1 MGRLMSAAKIV
12 TSVVST
18 MMEPDL
24 DPQPEWADEGPD
36 DLWPDDGR
44 EPVPDDSGELVTV
57 IQYGLRCP
65 NGEVHWGSWS
75 GVSFDQPLDRA
86 RMIARLQQTA
96 RDCEWQIDDFVNRYA
111 WVTRHQRAIVRYE
124 DGAEYAISDPEV
136 ISLAPA
142 EQVGEQ

>member
-1 MGRLMSAAKIV
+1 MSAAKIV

-24 DPQPEWADEGPD
+24 KHVAPMPPWDEGPD
-36 DLWPDDGR
+36 DLWPDEG
-44 EPVPDDSGELVTV
+44 EPVPDDSGELVTA
-57 IQYGLRCP
+57 IQYGLRTP

-86 RMIARLQQTA
+86 MMIAKLQQTA
-96 RDCEWQIDDFVNRYA
+96 KDCEWQIDEFVNRYA

-124 DGAEYAISDPEV
+124 DGGEYAISDPE
-136 ISLAPA
+136 IIALATA
-142 EQVGEQ
+142 EQAGEQ